1 MATGRLVNQRSE
13 HHADG
18 AEHILYRRIALQA
31 GIMRPTFNPTTSVTQ
46 VMSGGE
52 RVDANKDNGSPS
64 SLLLMEDY
72 EIGPIHCSQQRWDE
86 ESTALNGP
94 SHFIRMS
101 KEMWDI
107 GRRLTTRYEEEKKEK
122 EKESDTAT
130 AEEHMETV
138 SHKSAT
144 EGEGTYSSLLID
156 RQRNAEE
163 VSSVATRGSSPSQ
176 SVITMETEVA
186 SERSVS
192 PTHTA
197 VPGTSSEP
205 RPQPPSRESTPL
217 SHEARDD
224 SRMTEQP
231 ADPQPPPNI
240 QELEPASQPTS
251 TQGPSTAGPSGL
263 ASSRFDGSVESART
277 LLASLERSDPMY
289 MFYSALTHPTTT
301 AGPSAVSEPN
311 RLPQHIVGVSTS
323 SSQEMGVSN
332 TSSPSDTL
340 GPLLTSSLTVSTPA
354 HLTTVSACGVQVSS
368 TLARTTGSEGV
379 ESEEVLT
386 GTPESTQ
393 LYTSQPSPL
402 SQEVVEQQPS
412 DQQGAEQ
419 QPPSDQQGVEQ
430 QPPSDQQGVE
440 QQPPTDQQGAGQQ
453 PPSDQQGVEQ
463 QPPSDQQG
471 AEQQPPSDQQ
481 RVGQQP
487 PTARGL
493 SSPSLPEV
501 LDPTFLAALPDNIR
515 NEVISQHRV
524 QRQRHNASAPS
535 GEIPEGNRL
544 PGIDP
549 NVLAQLPLEIQAEVT
564 STQWLLA

>member
-1 MATGRLVNQRSE
+1 
-13 HHADG
+13 
-18 AEHILYRRIALQA
+18 
-31 GIMRPTFNPTTSVTQ
+31 
-46 VMSGGE
+46 
-52 RVDANKDNGSPS
+52 
-64 SLLLMEDY
+64 
-72 EIGPIHCSQQRWDE
+72 
-86 ESTALNGP
+86 
-94 SHFIRMS
+94 
-101 KEMWDI
+101 MWDI

-231 ADPQPPPNI
+231 ADPQPPPNV

-251 TQGPSTAGPSGL
+251 TQGQSTAGPSGL
-263 ASSRFDGSVESART
+263 VSSRFDGSIESART

-311 RLPQHIVGVSTS
+311 RLPQQIVGVSTS

-368 TLARTTGSEGV
+368 SLARTTGSEGV

-419 QPPSDQQGVEQ
+419 QPPSDQQGAEQ
-430 QPPSDQQGVE
+430 QPPSDQQGAEQQPPSDQQGAEQQPPSDQQGAE

-453 PPSDQQGVEQ
+453 PPSDQQG
-463 QPPSDQQG
+463 

-481 RVGQQP
+481 RAGQQP

-564 STQWLLA
+564 NTHWLLA